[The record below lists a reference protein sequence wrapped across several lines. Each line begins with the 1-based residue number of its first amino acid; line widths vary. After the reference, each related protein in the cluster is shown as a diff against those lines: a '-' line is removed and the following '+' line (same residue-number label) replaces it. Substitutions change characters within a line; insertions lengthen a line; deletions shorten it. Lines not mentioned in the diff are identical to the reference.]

1 MMDDTPS
8 DPDGRI
14 RIEPTFGSAPGGSAP
29 SGSTPGPAAND
40 EREAPERQAPERG
53 ASEAEARQVPDLSGR
68 VAELEAEI
76 GKFKDQALRAM
87 AEAENTRRRA
97 QREIDENNKYAI
109 SSIARDILPVADNL
123 RRALDGITAEARQA
137 DDKLDKFATGVE
149 LTEREF
155 LSTLEKHHIKRIDAL
170 GKPFDHN
177 LHQAVMQ
184 VDVPDK
190 PAGTV
195 VQVLQSGYT
204 IHDRL
209 LRPAMVAVAKGDAT
223 GAGARVNTSA

>member
-1 MMDDTPS
+1 MMDDTPN
-8 DPDGRI
+8 DPDG
-14 RIEPTFGSAPGGSAP
+14 RIEPTFGNAPGG
-29 SGSTPGPAAND
+29 GAAND
-40 EREAPERQAPERG
+40 ERRS
-53 ASEAEARQVPDLSGR
+53 SEADACQTPDLSGR
-68 VAELEAEI
+68 IAELEAEI
-76 GKFKDQALRAM
+76 TKLKDQALRAM

-97 QREIDENNKYAI
+97 QREIEENNKYAV
-109 SSIARDILPVADNL
+109 SNIARDVLPLADNL
-123 RRALDGITAEARQA
+123 RRALDGISDEARKA
-137 DDKLDKFATGVE
+137 DERLDKFATGVE

-155 LSTLEKHHIKRIDAL
+155 LATLERHHIKRIEAL

-184 VDVPDK
+184 VEVPDT

-209 LRPAMVAVAKGDAT
+209 LRPAMVAVAKGEAT
-223 GAGARVNTSA
+223 NAGARVDTNA

>member
-1 MMDDTPS
+1 MMDDTPN
-8 DPDGRI
+8 DPDG
-14 RIEPTFGSAPGGSAP
+14 RIEPTFGGTPGG
-29 SGSTPGPAAND
+29 GAAND
-40 EREAPERQAPERG
+40 ERR
-53 ASEAEARQVPDLSGR
+53 ASEADARQTPGLPGR
-68 VAELEAEI
+68 VAELEAEVA
-76 GKFKDQALRAM
+76 KLKDQALRAM

-97 QREIDENNKYAI
+97 QREIDENNKYAV
-109 SSIARDILPVADNL
+109 SNIARDILQVADNL
-123 RRALDGITAEARQA
+123 RRALDGIPEEARKV

-155 LSTLEKHHIKRIDAL
+155 LATLERHNIRRIEAL

-184 VDVPDK
+184 VDAADK

-209 LRPAMVAVAKGDAT
+209 LRPAMVAVAKGEAT
-223 GAGARVNTSA
+223 SAGARVNTSA

>member
-1 MMDDTPS
+1 MMDDTPN
-8 DPDGRI
+8 DPDG
-14 RIEPTFGSAPGGSAP
+14 RIEPTFGGAPGG
-29 SGSTPGPAAND
+29 GAAND
-40 EREAPERQAPERG
+40 EQR
-53 ASEAEARQVPDLSGR
+53 ASEADARPAPGPSGR
-68 VAELEAEI
+68 VAELEAEVA
-76 GKFKDQALRAM
+76 KLKDQALRAM

-97 QREIDENNKYAI
+97 QREIDENNKYAV
-109 SSIARDILPVADNL
+109 SNIARDILQVADNL
-123 RRALDGITAEARQA
+123 RRALDGIPEEARKA

-155 LSTLEKHHIKRIDAL
+155 LATLERYHIRRIDAL

-190 PAGTV
+190 PTGTV

-209 LRPAMVAVAKGDAT
+209 LRPAMVAVAKGEVT
-223 GAGARVNTSA
+223 GAGARVNTSV

>member
-1 MMDDTPS
+1 MMDDTPN
-8 DPDGRI
+8 DPDG
-14 RIEPTFGSAPGGSAP
+14 RIEPTFGNAPGG
-29 SGSTPGPAAND
+29 GAAND
-40 EREAPERQAPERG
+40 ERR
-53 ASEAEARQVPDLSGR
+53 ASETDARQTPDLPGR

-76 GKFKDQALRAM
+76 TKLKDHALRAM

-97 QREIDENNKYAI
+97 QREIEENNKYAV
-109 SSIARDILPVADNL
+109 SNIARDVLPLADNL
-123 RRALDGITAEARQA
+123 RRALDGISEEARKA
-137 DDKLDKFATGVE
+137 DERLDKFATGVE

-155 LSTLEKHHIKRIDAL
+155 LATLERHHIKRIEAL

-184 VDVPDK
+184 VEVPDK
-190 PAGTV
+190 PTGTV

-209 LRPAMVAVAKGDAT
+209 LRPAMVAVAKGEAT
-223 GAGARVNTSA
+223 SAGARVDTNA

>member
-1 MMDDTPS
+1 MMDDTPN
-8 DPDGRI
+8 DPEGRV
-14 RIEPTFGSAPGGSAP
+14 EPTLG
-29 SGSTPGPAAND
+29 AA
-40 EREAPERQAPERG
+40 APEPDAAPD
-53 ASEAEARQVPDLSGR
+53 APAR
-68 VAELEAEI
+68 VAELEAEAARL
-76 GKFKDQALRAM
+76 KDQALRAL

-97 QREIDENNKYAI
+97 QREIDENNKYAVAN
-109 SSIARDILPVADNL
+109 IARDILQVADNL
-123 RRALDGITAEARQA
+123 RRALDGIPAEARQA
-137 DDKLDKFATGVE
+137 DDKLEKFAEGVE

-155 LSTLEKHHIKRIDAL
+155 LATLERHRIKRIDAL

-184 VDVPDK
+184 IDAPDK

-209 LRPAMVAVAKGDAT
+209 LRPAMVAVAKGEAT
-223 GAGARVNTSA
+223 SAGAKVDTSA

>member
-1 MMDDTPS
+1 MMDDTPN
-8 DPDGRI
+8 DPDG
-14 RIEPTFGSAPGGSAP
+14 RIEPTFGSAPGGE
-29 SGSTPGPAAND
+29 AAND
-40 EREAPERQAPERG
+40 ELQ
-53 ASEAEARQVPDLSGR
+53 ASEADARQTPDLSGR
-68 VAELEAEI
+68 VAELEAEVT
-76 GKFKDQALRAM
+76 KLKDQALRAM

-97 QREIDENNKYAI
+97 QREIDENNKYAV
-109 SSIARDILPVADNL
+109 SNIARDVLPIADNL
-123 RRALDGITAEARQA
+123 RRALDGISDEARKA
-137 DDKLDKFATGVE
+137 DERLDKFATGVE

-155 LSTLEKHHIKRIDAL
+155 LATLERHHIKRIEAL

-209 LRPAMVAVAKGDAT
+209 LRPAMVAVAKGEAT
-223 GAGARVNTSA
+223 SAGARVNTEA